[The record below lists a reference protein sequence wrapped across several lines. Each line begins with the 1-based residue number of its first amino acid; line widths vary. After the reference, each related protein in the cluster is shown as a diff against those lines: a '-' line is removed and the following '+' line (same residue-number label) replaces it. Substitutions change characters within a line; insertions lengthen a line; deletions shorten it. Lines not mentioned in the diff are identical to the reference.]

1 MNHNYLEMP
10 ISVLFW
16 IQNMLC
22 VLLVGAQTRLC
33 DRASVILGDSRGTC
47 HPLPK
52 PSEECTD
59 SLVLHLLLHLSV
71 FIC

>member
-1 MNHNYLEMP
+1 
-10 ISVLFW
+10 
-16 IQNMLC
+16 MLC

-59 SLVLHLLLHLSV
+59 SLVLLLLLHLSV